1 MLKLMTK
8 RKIYA
13 QNAKNVQK
21 NLVVSNKKC
30 NFAVVSPNIRFAAK
44 PIWVDCACMSPANRS
59 KIRLIT

>member
-1 MLKLMTK
+1 MLKLVTK

-13 QNAKNVQK
+13 QNGKHVQK
-21 NLVVSNKKC
+21 YLVVSNKKC
-30 NFAVVSPNIRFAAK
+30 NFAVVSPFIRFTAK

>member
-13 QNAKNVQK
+13 QNGKNVQK

-30 NFAVVSPNIRFAAK
+30 NFAVVSPFIRFIAK

>member
-1 MLKLMTK
+1 MLKLVTK

-30 NFAVVSPNIRFAAK
+30 NFAVVNTIQRFTMY
-44 PIWVDCACMSPANRS
+44 PIWVYCALIFPANRIIS
-59 KIRLIT
+59 YKT

>member
-13 QNAKNVQK
+13 QNGKNMQK

-30 NFAVVSPNIRFAAK
+30 NFAVVSPFIRFTAK

>member
-1 MLKLMTK
+1 MLKLVTK

-30 NFAVVSPNIRFAAK
+30 NFAVVSPIIRFTAK

-59 KIRLIT
+59 KIRSIT

>member
-30 NFAVVSPNIRFAAK
+30 NFAVVSPIIRFTAK
-44 PIWVDCACMSPANRS
+44 PIWVDCACMSPANRG
-59 KIRLIT
+59 KIRSIT